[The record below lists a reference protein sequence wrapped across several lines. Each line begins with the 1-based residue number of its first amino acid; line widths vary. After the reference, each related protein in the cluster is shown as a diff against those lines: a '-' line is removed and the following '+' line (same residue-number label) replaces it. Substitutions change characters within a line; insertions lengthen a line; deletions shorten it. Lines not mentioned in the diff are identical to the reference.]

1 MKTFHAAPSLLSADK
16 SKLKEEILDA
26 EHYGATYLHW
36 DVMDGKFVPN
46 VSYKVED
53 VKAFAHVHNMIND
66 VHIMVCDPVV
76 EAPLFIEAGA
86 NLLTFHIEACS
97 SLEEASNLIDTIHSM
112 NCMAGISIKP
122 KTQPQEIFSLLD
134 KLDVVLVMSVEPGF
148 GGQKFM
154 MNAVDK
160 IHALRVEI
168 DRRGLKTLIEV
179 DGGINEETAKLVKE
193 AGVDIL
199 VAGSYVFG
207 HEDMK
212 ERIKSL
218 L

>member
-1 MKTFHAAPSLLSADK
+1 
-16 SKLKEEILDA
+16 
-26 EHYGATYLHW
+26 
-36 DVMDGKFVPN
+36 
-46 VSYKVED
+46 
-53 VKAFAHVHNMIND
+53 
-66 VHIMVCDPVV
+66 
-76 EAPLFIEAGA
+76 
-86 NLLTFHIEACS
+86 
-97 SLEEASNLIDTIHSM
+97 
-112 NCMAGISIKP
+112 MAGLSIKP
-122 KTQPQEIFSLLD
+122 KTAPQEIFSLLD

-154 MNAVDK
+154 NEAVDK
-160 IHALRVEI
+160 IHALRIEI

-179 DGGINEETAKLVKE
+179 DGGINEETAKLVKD

>member
-1 MKTFHAAPSLLSADK
+1 MKTYYAAPSLLSADK
-16 SKLKEEILDA
+16 SKLKEEIQDS
-26 EHYGATYLHW
+26 EYYGATYLHW
-36 DVMDGKFVPN
+36 DVMDGIFVPN
-46 VSYKVED
+46 VSYSADD
-53 VKAFAHVHNMIND
+53 VRTYAHVHHMIND
-66 VHIMVCDPVV
+66 VHIMVADPVV
-76 EAPLFIEAGA
+76 QAPIFIEAGA

-97 SLEEASNLIDTIHSM
+97 SLEEASKLIDTIHSM
-112 NCMAGISIKP
+112 HCMAGISIKP
-122 KTQPQEIFSLLD
+122 KTKPQEIFSLLD

-154 MNAVDK
+154 MEAVDK
-160 IHALRVEI
+160 IHALRIEI

-179 DGGINEETAKLVKE
+179 DGGINAETAKLVKE